1 MRDPMFDTL
10 RSELLESGVAPRH
23 IRRLVSELSDHVEDL
38 RLEALSDG
46 KSEPEAYEFATARIG
61 DQKLIAECM
70 RENIEFRTWIYRYP
84 RIALVYLPVAWALM
98 LPAAPVF
105 AGFANPAIVFRWGAA
120 LMLSAG
126 VTAGMLLCMQLAI
139 ILT

>member
-1 MRDPMFDTL
+1 MHDPMFETL

-38 RLEALSDG
+38 RLEALSGG
-46 KSEPEAYEFATARIG
+46 KSEHEAIKFATGQIG
-61 DQKLIAECM
+61 DQKLIADCM
-70 RENIEFRTWIYRYP
+70 RSNADFRAWIYRYP
-84 RIALVYLPVAWALM
+84 RIARVYLPVAWALL

-105 AGFANPAIVFRWGAA
+105 AGFANPSKVFRWGAA